1 MPGLYVIAGCKQED
15 DMLKSTVLS
24 TCSVGYVQSFQWD
37 RPINAFDF
45 PMDCLTQLPG
55 TIETDYDGMVGL
67 LSANGNKN
75 WWIAKIHANY
85 KNDLDMYIR
94 FGLLPGRVYHYWLIV
109 PQKYYEG
116 RSTTD
121 ENGVY
126 ADPRLWYYAEKRSF
140 RTAIPK
146 KNLKTIWS
154 IFEYWTMFF
163 AYSSIWSI
171 GCCLCHVYIF
181 WSYGAI
187 DVFY

>member
-1 MPGLYVIAGCKQED
+1 MPGFYVIAGCKQED
-15 DMLKSTVLS
+15 DMLRSTVLS

-37 RPINAFDF
+37 RPINGFDI

-55 TIETDYDGMVGL
+55 TIETDYDGMVAL
-67 LSANGNKN
+67 LSANGNRN

-126 ADPRLWYYAEKRSF
+126 ADPRLWYYAEKKIFQKSYSEEEF
-140 RTAIPK
+140 EDYLQNHCGGYKAVDE
-146 KNLKTIWS
+146 S
-154 IFEYWTMFF
+154 IDK
-163 AYSSIWSI
+163 ADPIDKADSSPAKRHKVGSM
-171 GCCLCHVYIF
+171 
-181 WSYGAI
+181 
-187 DVFY
+187 